1 MNKKRTV
8 GKKLAASAALIEDL
22 VAGSRI
28 LAQHGVLDA
37 YGHISAR
44 SDKRAEHFIMSRS
57 RAPALVTAADLMEL
71 NPDSEPLGGDTRKGF
86 IERYIHGEI
95 YRTRPEVMAVVHS
108 HSPSVI
114 PFGVTKTRLR
124 PVYHMGSFLW
134 SGAPVWYIR
143 EVHQDND
150 LLVRDRPLGAALAQA
165 LGSCNCVLMRGH
177 GMTVVG
183 DSVQEAV
190 FRAIYTE
197 MNARLQLAAETLE
210 GPIQFLS
217 ETEGKR
223 STASNR
229 GTLERPWELWKSAVP
244 RRK

>member
-1 MNKKRTV
+1 MKRAVKKI
-8 GKKLAASAALIEDL
+8 AASAALIEDL

-28 LAQHGVLDA
+28 LAAEGVLDG

-44 SDKRAEHFIMSRS
+44 SDKRPDHFIMSRS
-57 RAPALVTAADLMEL
+57 RAPALVTHADLMEL
-71 NPDSEPLGGDTRKGF
+71 DSESEPLPGDERKGF
-86 IERYIHGEI
+86 IERFIHGEV
-95 YRTRPEVMAVVHS
+95 YRTRPDVMAVVHS

-134 SGAPVWYIR
+134 SGAPVWDIR
-143 EVHQDND
+143 KVREDND
-150 LLVRDRPLGAALAQA
+150 VLVRDRSLGASLAQA
-165 LGSCNCVLMRGH
+165 LGGCACVLMRGH

-183 DSVQEAV
+183 ESVQEAV

-197 MNARLQLAAETLE
+197 MNARMQLQAEGLE

-217 ETEGKR
+217 DTEGKR
-223 STASNR
+223 STESNR
-229 GTLERPWELWKSAVP
+229 GTIERPWELWKSKAL
-244 RRK
+244 RYR

>member
-1 MNKKRTV
+1 MKNKI
-8 GKKLAASAALIEDL
+8 AAGAALIDDL
-22 VAGSRI
+22 VSGSRI
-28 LAQHGVLDA
+28 LAAEGVLDG

-44 SDKRAEHFIMSRS
+44 SDKRPERFIMSRS
-57 RAPALVTAADLMEL
+57 RAPALVSAADLMEL
-71 NPDSEPLGGDTRKGF
+71 DADSEPLAGERRKGF

-95 YRTRPEVMAVVHS
+95 YRSRPEVMAVVHS

-114 PFGVTKTRLR
+114 PFGVTKTKLR

-134 SGAPVWYIR
+134 SGTPVWDIR
-143 EVHQDND
+143 RVREDND
-150 LLVRDRPLGAALAQA
+150 VLVRDRGLGASLAQA

-197 MNARLQLAAETLE
+197 MNARLQLQAETLE

-223 STASNR
+223 STEANR
-229 GTLERPWELWKSAVP
+229 GTLERPWELWKQKAM
-244 RRK
+244 RNR